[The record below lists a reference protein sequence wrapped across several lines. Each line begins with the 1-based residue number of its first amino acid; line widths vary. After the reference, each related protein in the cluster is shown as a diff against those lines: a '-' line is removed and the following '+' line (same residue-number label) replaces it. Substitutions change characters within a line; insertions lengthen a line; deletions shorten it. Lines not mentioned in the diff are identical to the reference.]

1 MTRRPSTFTRHC
13 SESGPC
19 LSPSVADHP
28 LGPATDHRLGKLL
41 PHQLANQT
49 RAPPRADSSFCS
61 SAYGVLAAVSSCC
74 SPPKGRFLRVTHP
87 SATGNTTSRP
97 TCMYKADSELSF
109 IPRHNLYPGASYS
122 TGVRSQKY
130 SPPTPRAIPR
140 ASYPFSIIIRSRHP
154 NRKTYIGFRD
164 NQARTDNFHHVKIDM
179 RVQPHCIARTHVIYL
194 KKVDLLASF
203 MLQSSCRGAPFLLG
217 PQRQNS
223 GSKGYLSVNFSTIT
237 PKKPNS
243 ALRKVARVR
252 LTSGFEITAYIPGIG
267 HNLQEHSVVLVR
279 GGRVKDLPGVR
290 YHIVRGT
297 LDAVGVKD
305 RQQGRSSA
313 LISNPSR
320 KRKGGET
327 DTQFQVSKQN
337 SILDIIDTYRILWKA
352 VFDESPL
359 IKVIKKRIPPF
370 TLMSRRGTVEEK
382 TAKSDPIYRNRLV
395 NMLVNRI
402 LKHGK
407 KSLAYQIIYRAMKKI
422 QQKTETNPLSVLRQA
437 IRGVTPDIAVKARRV
452 GGSTHQVP
460 VEIGSTQGKA
470 LAIRWLLG
478 ASRKRPGRNMAFKLS
493 SELVDAAKG
502 SGDAIRK
509 KEETHRMAEANRA
522 FAHFR

>member
-1 MTRRPSTFTRHC
+1 MFGKRIIFSFALRIIKK
-13 SESGPC
+13 ES
-19 LSPSVADHP
+19 V
-28 LGPATDHRLGKLL
+28 
-41 PHQLANQT
+41 QLEHENVT
-49 RAPPRADSSFCS
+49 ELVLVTLRD
-61 SAYGVLAAVSSCC
+61 GVEEG
-74 SPPKGRFLRVTHP
+74 GRFSNEEKDP
-87 SATGNTTSRP
+87 MTS
-97 TCMYKADSELSF
+97 KEL
-109 IPRHNLYPGASYS
+109 NEE
-122 TGVRSQKY
+122 
-130 SPPTPRAIPR
+130 
-140 ASYPFSIIIRSRHP
+140 
-154 NRKTYIGFRD
+154 
-164 NQARTDNFHHVKIDM
+164 
-179 RVQPHCIARTHVIYL
+179 
-194 KKVDLLASF
+194 
-203 MLQSSCRGAPFLLG
+203 
-217 PQRQNS
+217 
-223 GSKGYLSVNFSTIT
+223 
-237 PKKPNS
+237 PK
-243 ALRKVARVR
+243 R
-252 LTSGFEITAYIPGIG
+252 
-267 HNLQEHSVVLVR
+267 
-279 GGRVKDLPGVR
+279 GRVKDLPGVR

-313 LISNPSR
+313 FY
-320 KRKGGET
+320 KKT
-327 DTQFQVSKQN
+327 DS
-337 SILDIIDTYRILWKA
+337 
-352 VFDESPL
+352 
-359 IKVIKKRIPPF
+359 PF
-370 TLMSRRGTVEEK
+370 TLMSRRGTAEEK
-382 TAKSDPIYRNRLV
+382 TAKSDPIFRNRLV

-460 VEIGSTQGKA
+460 IEIGSTQGKA